1 MNLFIFVLIPLAL
14 VLYLVLYVV
23 HNLFLLAK
31 DILKLIKHKRRRGVT
46 INSKIETKITTH
58 LINAF
63 MGSFVIVSLTLFAIS
78 LINFHP
84 SDPKPSSQVHRQSFE
99 STIPANYSRK

>member
-1 MNLFIFVLIPLAL
+1 MSLFPLIFLGLFF
-14 VLYLVLYVV
+14 YVVFYIV
-23 HNLFLLAK
+23 HNLFLLVN
-31 DILKLIKHKRRRGVT
+31 DIIKLIKHKRRRGVT
-46 INSKIETKITTH
+46 INSKIETNITTH

-63 MGSFVIVSLTLFAIS
+63 MGGFVIVSLTLFAIS

-84 SDPKPSSQVHRQSFE
+84 SDPKPSSQIDLQSFE